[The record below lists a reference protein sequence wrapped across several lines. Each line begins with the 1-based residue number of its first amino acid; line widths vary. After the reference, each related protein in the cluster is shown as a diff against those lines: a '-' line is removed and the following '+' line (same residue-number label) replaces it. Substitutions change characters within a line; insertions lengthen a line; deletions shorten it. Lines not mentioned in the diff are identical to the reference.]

1 MFEVLPA
8 LAPDPILGL
17 SAAFRADPNPN
28 KIDLGVGVYK
38 DEQGNTPIVGAV
50 AQAQLRLLE
59 TETSKTYI
67 TPQGVQGYIDGMLE
81 LLLGKGNQAVL
92 GNRVAAVQAPG
103 GCGALRILA
112 ELLKRCNDNGKVWVS
127 DPTWANHIP
136 LIGNAGL
143 ELATYPYFDKNTAS
157 IKFDEM
163 LATLKTIPK
172 GDVVLLHACCH
183 NPTGADLTQDQ
194 WRQVAE
200 AAQQQGWLPFID
212 SAYLGFGD
220 DLETDAF
227 GMRLMV
233 ESVPEVIIAASCSK
247 NFGLY
252 RERVGLAVMVTA
264 NSAQTPIVQSQ
275 IQAIARGIYSMP
287 PSYGG
292 ALVDII
298 LHDEALKALWV
309 AEVDEMCNRMRDLR
323 SLLVNKLAENG
334 AQKDFSFV
342 NQQKGMFSFLCITP
356 EQVKAVR
363 AEHSVYFVDSSR
375 VNIAGINLT
384 NVDAL
389 AKALVSVL

>member
-309 AEVDEMCNRMRDLR
+309 AEVDEMRNRMRDLR

-342 NQQKGMFSFLCITP
+342 NQQKGMFSFLCISP

>member
-112 ELLKRCNDNGKVWVS
+112 ELLKRCNDNAKVWVS

-172 GDVVLLHACCH
+172 GDVVLLHAC
-183 NPTGADLTQDQ
+183 
-194 WRQVAE
+194 
-200 AAQQQGWLPFID
+200 
-212 SAYLGFGD
+212 
-220 DLETDAF
+220 
-227 GMRLMV
+227 
-233 ESVPEVIIAASCSK
+233 
-247 NFGLY
+247 
-252 RERVGLAVMVTA
+252 
-264 NSAQTPIVQSQ
+264 
-275 IQAIARGIYSMP
+275 
-287 PSYGG
+287 
-292 ALVDII
+292 
-298 LHDEALKALWV
+298 
-309 AEVDEMCNRMRDLR
+309 
-323 SLLVNKLAENG
+323 
-334 AQKDFSFV
+334 
-342 NQQKGMFSFLCITP
+342 
-356 EQVKAVR
+356 
-363 AEHSVYFVDSSR
+363 
-375 VNIAGINLT
+375 
-384 NVDAL
+384 
-389 AKALVSVL
+389 

>member
-17 SAAFRADPNPN
+17 SAAFRADPNPK

-112 ELLKRCNDNGKVWVS
+112 ELLKRCNDNAKVWVS

-143 ELATYPYFDKNTAS
+143 ELATYPYFDKSTAS

-183 NPTGADLTQDQ
+183 NPTGADLTQAQ

-200 AAQQQGWLPFID
+200 VAQQQGWLPFID

-252 RERVGLAVMVTA
+252 RERVGLAVMVTE

-298 LHDEALKALWV
+298 LHDEALKASWV
-309 AEVDEMCNRMRDLR
+309 AEVDEMRNRMRDLR
-323 SLLVNKLAENG
+323 GLLVNKLAENC

-342 NQQKGMFSFLCITP
+342 NQQKGMFSFLCISP

-363 AEHSVYFVDSSR
+363 ADHSVYFVDSSR